1 MNNFIGFVMHFA
13 SKSSSMELDDFYNDE
28 CNIDDMEEKMVV
40 PDEILSLLENK
51 DDETS
56 ILIRNGQNH

>member
-1 MNNFIGFVMHFA
+1 MNNFKGFVMHFA
-13 SKSSSMELDDFYNDE
+13 GKSSSMELDDFYNDE

-56 ILIRNGQNH
+56 ILIRNGQNQ

>member
-1 MNNFIGFVMHFA
+1 MHFA
-13 SKSSSMELDDFYNDE
+13 GKSSSMELDDFYNDE